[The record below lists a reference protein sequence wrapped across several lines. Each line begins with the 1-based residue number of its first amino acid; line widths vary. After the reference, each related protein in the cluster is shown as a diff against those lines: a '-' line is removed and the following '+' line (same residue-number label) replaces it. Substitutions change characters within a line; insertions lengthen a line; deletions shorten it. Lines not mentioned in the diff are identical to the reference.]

1 MSRINKAK
9 QQKLI
14 EHLQEGGS
22 LDKESL
28 AAAIGATTKTQDSTF
43 VAYLDSLEEHDEWL
57 VNLKIGGDNP
67 YNEEEDGEEEEPEA
81 ESEEEEAEEEVEEEE
96 EEEPEPDPVP
106 AKPKPRA
113 KDKAKAKDKPAGFR
127 FYLKLANGTSVE
139 IEQTSKSDKIIT
151 FTEKPTTQVVSL
163 MVKGEVIEVDLVPLR
178 KLDQM
183 AQSDYGMTNAKL
195 LALALAAN

>member
-1 MSRINKAK
+1 MRGQFQAAGVARGRYRDQIAGC
-9 QQKLI
+9 LWWFA
-14 EHLQEGGS
+14 LQ
-22 LDKESL
+22 
-28 AAAIGATTKTQDSTF
+28 
-43 VAYLDSLEEHDEWL
+43 
-57 VNLKIGGDNP
+57 
-67 YNEEEDGEEEEPEA
+67 
-81 ESEEEEAEEEVEEEE
+81 
-96 EEEPEPDPVP
+96 PEPDPVP